1 MKIEKG
7 QKYHHFK
14 GRIIEIIGIA
24 KHSETLKDLVLYVHV
39 DEENPVI
46 WARPIEMF
54 SEKVDKE
61 KYPNATQ
68 EYRFELTEEKEN
80 M

>member
-7 QKYHHFK
+7 QRYRHFK
-14 GRIIEIIGIA
+14 GHIIEIIGIA
-24 KHSETLKDLVLYVHV
+24 KHSEDLSELVLYYHV

-61 KYPNATQ
+61 KYPNAEQ
-68 EYRFELTEEKEN
+68 EDRFVLLKEK